1 MFIHYPR
8 TCACMLALLDQ
19 APRDLNNA
27 VMAQG
32 MHAESDGFSD
42 LQQAASFLPPR
53 KPRWLLHS
61 SQERRSSISDCPLE
75 PIQWQR
81 MRVREDRRMEV
92 TIKRLLAK
100 GTTDALWVDS
110 LRSSMKRRPRKVPKL
125 HGRWLGHKTQDFEAV
140 CPARLAVKEAEEV
153 REVQNSEEI
162 RAGLEVL
169 SQHPDHA
176 AREAREPAG
185 MHDVQAELHL
195 DMEEGGLGMPGWTQP
210 SSQKLGDWLNS
221 LFDDCGT
228 AGRSIAEGEK
238 AEAEQVATSD
248 SRAGSERAGER
259 SESHSAGNGRA
270 DAASN
275 AESETER
282 DDERAEKSEEWR
294 KPDPNVPEPGP
305 APAADELL
313 HSLQTVVPVS
323 TTGSRGS
330 RSSNVASEVPTDLTL
345 RSVDAQQ
352 IAEAVTTDVALQS
365 MSCCGSTKDLDQ
377 TDDGILEDSPSIS
390 SLTAAG
396 HAKELLA
403 ELSSRLEA
411 EAADAKDA
419 KLQVHLNLWSSQID
433 AGHM

>member
-365 MSCCGSTKDLDQ
+365 MSCCGSTKVGEVEFDQ
-377 TDDGILEDSPSIS
+377 MF
-390 SLTAAG
+390 LT
-396 HAKELLA
+396 
-403 ELSSRLEA
+403 RC
-411 EAADAKDA
+411 
-419 KLQVHLNLWSSQID
+419 
-433 AGHM
+433 